1 MRRLVWVWALVVAA
15 GLGVARAENSQSM
28 NCGSNDG
35 PLTTHDYERGS
46 GDVVEGNRMEILR
59 PFAENGRMEVQVCD
73 ADVRVHRSREGK
85 EVHLTVELGSGGG
98 GHSMADFIHTL
109 RIAPD
114 HGVIRL
120 KFPKEVHATVTLSLP
135 MAEGSRSEI
144 SLGRGD
150 LDLNA
155 IGSAGRREI
164 NVGMGHMRLHVDGD
178 KSYSSME
185 VNVGM
190 GSLHDYRPG
199 GENGHFVVSKEY
211 RGAGAG
217 SIEVNVGM
225 GSLEI
230 RND

>member
-1 MRRLVWVWALVVAA
+1 
-15 GLGVARAENSQSM
+15 
-28 NCGSNDG
+28 
-35 PLTTHDYERGS
+35 
-46 GDVVEGNRMEILR
+46 
-59 PFAENGRMEVQVCD
+59 
-73 ADVRVHRSREGK
+73 
-85 EVHLTVELGSGGG
+85 
-98 GHSMADFIHTL
+98 
-109 RIAPD
+109 
-114 HGVIRL
+114 
-120 KFPKEVHATVTLSLP
+120 
-135 MAEGSRSEI
+135 
-144 SLGRGD
+144 
-150 LDLNA
+150 
-155 IGSAGRREI
+155 
-164 NVGMGHMRLHVDGD
+164 MGHMRLHVDGD